1 MKHKK
6 NATILS
12 VLFMGLGQIY
22 NKSFIKGIL
31 FLLVG
36 LSFVFNIDSYLYGIW
51 GIITLGETPQ
61 RTEGFT
67 VIQGDHSIFLLLEG
81 LIKVILLIGTL
92 VAYYYNIK
100 DARKL
105 GKMRDKGQERLSFK
119 ENIKNFYDANFVKLM
134 LTPAALATIFFIIL
148 PIVATVFIAFTNYS
162 APNFLPP
169 RNLVKWV
176 GFQNFINIAKLSA
189 WRSTFVKL
197 AIWTVIW
204 AVSATFL
211 NYAAGLGLALLT
223 NRKGIKFKGF
233 WRTIYVL
240 PWAMP
245 AFISLLVFRLMFN
258 GIGPINNLIGNLGF
272 ERIPFFTH
280 PTLAKIMVILINIW
294 LGAPYFMVLISG
306 SLTNISSSLY
316 EAAEIDGASKW
327 QQFRSITLPML
338 LFQTAP
344 VLILTFAYNFN
355 NMTAIYLLT
364 DGNPVNSSL
373 KFAGETDILVTW
385 LYKLTLEQQQYGI
398 AAVISIV
405 LFAFIA
411 TFSIYNFRKSKSFT
425 EEDMV

>member
-6 NATILS
+6 ISTILS
-12 VLFMGLGQIY
+12 VLFMGLGQLY

-36 LSFVFNIDSYLYGIW
+36 LSFVFNIDSYMYGLW
-51 GIITLGETPQ
+51 GIMTLGETPQ
-61 RTEGFT
+61 STKGFN

-81 LIKVILLIGTL
+81 LIKVILLLGTL

-105 GKMRDKGQERLSFK
+105 GQMRDEGHLKLSFK
-119 ENIKNFYDANFVKLM
+119 KNVQNFYDNNFVKLM
-134 LTPAALATIFFIIL
+134 LTPAALAVIFFIIL
-148 PIVATVFIAFTNYS
+148 PIVATVLIAFTNYS
-162 APNFLPP
+162 APNYLPP
-169 RNLVKWV
+169 RNLVDWV
-176 GFQNFINIAKLSA
+176 GFQNFVNIVQLKA
-189 WRSTFVKL
+189 WRYTFFRL
-197 AIWTVIW
+197 AVWTLIW
-204 AVSATFL
+204 AVASTFL
-211 NYAAGLGLALLT
+211 NYGVGLGLALLT
-223 NRKGIKFKGF
+223 NRKGIKFKGV

-272 ERIPFFTH
+272 ERIPFFTD
-280 PTLAKIMVILINIW
+280 PVLAKVMVILINVW

-316 EAAEIDGASKW
+316 EAAEIDGATKW

-355 NMTAIYLLT
+355 NMTAVYLLT

-373 KFAGETDILVTW
+373 KFAGETDILVSW
-385 LYKLTLEQQQYGI
+385 LYKLTLEQQQFGM
-398 AAVISIV
+398 AAVISII

-411 TFSIYNFRKSKSFT
+411 SFSVYNFRKSKSFT
-425 EEDMV
+425 EEDMI

>member
-1 MKHKK
+1 MTYK
-6 NATILS
+6 NKSTILS
-12 VLFMGLGQIY
+12 VLFIGLGQIY
-22 NKSFIKGIL
+22 NKSFVKGIL

-211 NYAAGLGLALLT
+211 NYAVGLGLALLT

-258 GIGPINNLIGNLGF
+258 GIGPINNLIGSLGF